1 MPERDLRRAVI
12 RSTACSPSRAKRM
25 STRPDRRFHPAPG
38 LALAS
43 LLFPALGF
51 AHTGSDHLLGMEAG
65 FSHPFTGLDHLLAM
79 LAVGL
84 WAGQLGA
91 DARWKVP
98 AGFVGLMAVGG
109 ALTLS
114 GIAVPAIEPG
124 ILGSLLVLGIALA
137 ASVRVS
143 PWLGAAGVGLFALF
157 HGGAHG
163 LEMPQ
168 ASHPAA
174 YAVGFLIATI
184 LLHLAGLGI
193 SRFCRDR
200 AFALVPRFA
209 GIAIATAGVLLTV
222 G

>member
-1 MPERDLRRAVI
+1 MSYPPLRPVAF
-12 RSTACSPSRAKRM
+12 T
-25 STRPDRRFHPAPG
+25 
-38 LALAS
+38 LALTV
-43 LLFPALGF
+43 PALAF
-51 AHTGSDHLLGMEAG
+51 AHTGPLAHHLVGIGAG
-65 FSHPFTGLDHLLAM
+65 FSHPFTGIDHLLAM

-84 WAGQLGA
+84 WAGQLGG

-98 AGFVGLMAVGG
+98 SGFIALMALGG
-109 ALTLS
+109 VLTVT
-114 GIAVPAIEPG
+114 GTVVPAIEPG
-124 ILGSLLVLGIALA
+124 ILGSLLVLGVALA
-137 ASVRVS
+137 AAVRVS
-143 PWLGAAGVGLFALF
+143 PWLGAAGVGVFALF
-157 HGGAHG
+157 HGAAHG

-174 YAVGFLIATI
+174 YAVGFLIATC

-200 AFALVPRFA
+200 AFVLAPRFA